1 MYNLIEYSNAYSKT
15 SRHSWQYYSDEL
27 ALDANDDID
36 FLASKNNSALFKCKW
51 QIIGQTGNRGRKDV
65 QKIV

>member
-1 MYNLIEYSNAYSKT
+1 MYNLIQYSNAYSKT

-36 FLASKNNSALFKCKW
+36 FLASKNNSALFKCK
-51 QIIGQTGNRGRKDV
+51 
-65 QKIV
+65 